1 MNRRNFLKLAG
12 SSLVRSVIP
21 VKANPEPPLD
31 LVKEIEKLTA
41 NVAMHKTQ
49 SISLW
54 ESWLREIGRANK
66 FEAEAEYWY
75 DIYQE
80 NIAFSQKLCDDS
92 MNVAHEYVKLVD
104 IILQTGITYPAL
116 KILKP
121 GDKMHWGYTERNRA
135 DDIPVTILQPNTPDV
150 WWIAARANDTY
161 KHRSIFILENDVI
174 DEYVKDAEVHIYCTD
189 IFYPDWS
196 TFLMLQERLNASN
209 FL

>member
-31 LVKEIEKLTA
+31 LVKEIEKLTVTTDMH
-41 NVAMHKTQ
+41 VAQSMH
-49 SISLW
+49 LW
-54 ESWLREIGRANK
+54 ESWLNEIGRANK

-75 DIYQE
+75 DTYCRVSKMQDDTFWKYYHSLARQE
-80 NIAFSQKLCDDS
+80 KL
-92 MNVAHEYVKLVD
+92 EK
-104 IILQTGITYPAL
+104 IILQTSIIYPAL

-135 DDIPVTILQPNTPDV
+135 DDISVTILQPSDSG
-150 WWIAARANDTY
+150 WWITARANNTY
-161 KHRSIFILENDVI
+161 QHTDKYAKGTEM
-174 DEYVKDAEVHIYCTD
+174 HIYYTD

-196 TFLMLQERLNASN
+196 TFLMLQERL
-209 FL
+209 L

>member
-21 VKANPEPPLD
+21 VKANPEPPLNI
-31 LVKEIEKLTA
+31 VKEVERLTTRNEYLESA
-41 NVAMHKTQ
+41 R
-49 SISLW
+49 IRYW

-75 DIYQE
+75 DVYQD

-92 MNVAHEYVKLVD
+92 MNAAHKYVKLVD

-121 GDKMHWGYTERNRA
+121 GDKMHWGYTERNRT
-135 DDIPVTILQPNTPDV
+135 DDIPVTILQPNTSDV
-150 WWIAARANDTY
+150 WWITARANDTY
-161 KHRSIFILENDVI
+161 QHTDKYAKGTEMR
-174 DEYVKDAEVHIYCTD
+174 IYYTD

-196 TFLMLQERLNASN
+196 TFLMLQERLNDQALSQD
-209 FL
+209 